1 MDEAIIEG
9 KYSKRMNRG
18 MLLWNALREKSSYV
32 QTDATTP
39 KIVGPR
45 MLGVVASV
53 LAAVVSNLL
62 QQLQTTR
69 NNIQQQGVQL
79 DSVCNIHRCWGLLV
93 VNTHFLIV

>member
-18 MLLWNALREKSSYV
+18 MLLWNALREKSGYV

-53 LAAVVSNLL
+53 LAAVV
-62 QQLQTTR
+62 
-69 NNIQQQGVQL
+69 
-79 DSVCNIHRCWGLLV
+79 
-93 VNTHFLIV
+93 

>member
-53 LAAVVSNLL
+53 LAAVV
-62 QQLQTTR
+62 
-69 NNIQQQGVQL
+69 
-79 DSVCNIHRCWGLLV
+79 
-93 VNTHFLIV
+93 